1 MRNRRNYYRV
11 LHVQPDAPAE
21 IIHMSY
27 LTLMKRLRMHPDL
40 GGDHWNAALINV
52 AYATLKDPDRRA
64 AYDRRLGRQAAASA
78 TRAATP
84 PRALATGSRSTA
96 EVHRCAFCDTS
107 HTADAV
113 RAGARCDACGSPL
126 RPATRYRRSAAARR
140 ALERVAR
147 RIPLVLTLPGARQVQ
162 VAGTTE
168 DLSIT
173 GMQFTTTIEL
183 LPDEL
188 IRIECAFCAA
198 VAVVRH
204 VRETR
209 AKRPS
214 WRVGVEFATLL
225 IKETRGGI
233 VSKRA

>member
-1 MRNRRNYYRV
+1 MRDRRNYYHV

-40 GGDHWNAALINV
+40 GGDHWNAALINE

-64 AYDRRLGRQAAASA
+64 AYDRRVGRQAATDA

-84 PRALATGSRSTA
+84 RAISTGSRARA
-96 EVHRCAFCDTS
+96 ELPRCAFCGTS
-107 HTADAV
+107 HPADAV
-113 RAGARCDACGSPL
+113 AAGARCDACASPL
-126 RPATRYRRSAAARR
+126 RPAVRYRRSATARR
-140 ALERVAR
+140 ALDRVAR
-147 RIPLVLTLPGARQVQ
+147 TIPLILTLPGARQVQ
-162 VAGTTE
+162 MAGTTE

-173 GMQFTTTIEL
+173 GMQFTTPLEL
-183 LPDEL
+183 LPHEL
-188 IRIECAFCAA
+188 IRIECAFCGA

-204 VRETR
+204 VRATR
-209 AKRPS
+209 AKKPS
-214 WRVGVEFATLL
+214 WRVGVEFVTLL
-225 IKETRGGI
+225 IKETRGSI